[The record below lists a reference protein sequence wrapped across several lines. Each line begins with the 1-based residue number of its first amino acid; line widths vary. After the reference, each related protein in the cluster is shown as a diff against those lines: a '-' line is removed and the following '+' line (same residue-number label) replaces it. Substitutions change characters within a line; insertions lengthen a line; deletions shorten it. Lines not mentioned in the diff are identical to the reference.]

1 MATILFCEDEA
12 TIRNLL
18 AAVMRGSQHTIA
30 ITANAEVALR
40 SAAEAWPDLL
50 VTDQQLDRTATGADL
65 VQSLREMAA
74 GRSAP
79 RVIFMTGAL
88 CREDLEIINSVD
100 PTLIIRKPFS
110 IQNLREAVER
120 ALTPEPSG
128 WLVPPPSGLRPQGPD
143 GIAPVLPHS

>member
-18 AAVMRGSQHTIA
+18 AAVMRGSEHTIA
-30 ITANAEVALR
+30 ITASAEVALR

-50 VTDQQLDRTATGADL
+50 VTDQQLDRNASGADL
-65 VQSLREMAA
+65 VQRLREMAV
-74 GRSAP
+74 GRTLP

-88 CREDLEIINSVD
+88 RREDLEIINSVD

-120 ALTPEPSG
+120 ALTPEPSPG
-128 WLVPPPSGLRPQGPD
+128 SSLLHPGSVGRDQT
-143 GIAPVLPHS
+143 A